1 MPSFEVARVIVVV
14 GLSHRTAPIDVR
26 ERLAV
31 SSEELPRLLRTL
43 REAPVLGE
51 VMVISTCNRLEVVA
65 AVASGADAEAALR
78 AIQTHLN
85 ERAPGVLPHLY
96 AYPGAEGVRHLFR
109 VAASLDSLVVGEPQ
123 ILGQVK
129 DAYEAAQQAGTIG
142 GELGQVVPRALRA
155 AKRIRTETAI
165 GAGMVSVPSV
175 AVDLAQQIFG
185 ELSKRTV
192 ALLGAGE
199 MALAV
204 AKLLR
209 QSGAEM
215 VVVGRNPARV
225 AELCAEVGGRGRSFG
240 ELEQVLTEADVVV
253 SSTSAPG
260 YVVDLELV
268 KRVRRPRRGRSL
280 FFIDLAVP
288 RDVDPQCELADN
300 VFVYNIDDFSRI
312 AQGSQEARRQEAAL
326 AEQIVEEAARGYDRW
341 AEAAQ
346 VTPVILA
353 LREAFGRVLAA
364 ELDRSLRGKLKHLG
378 EAERAALER
387 MVDSALNKLTH
398 TPSQRLREAAT
409 ARDDGAR
416 LEELIGSVKELFE
429 LERAAPSEELGAAR
443 DPATDSE

>member
-1 MPSFEVARVIVVV
+1 MIVVV
-14 GLSHRTAPIDVR
+14 GLSHRTAPIEVR

-31 SSEELPRLLRTL
+31 SSEELPRLLGTL
-43 REAPVLGE
+43 RDAPVLGE
-51 VMVISTCNRLEVVA
+51 VMVVSTCNRLEVVA
-65 AVASGADAEAALR
+65 AVAPGADAEAALR
-78 AIQTHLN
+78 AIEAQLN
-85 ERAPGVLPHLY
+85 ERAPGVLSHLY

-129 DAYEAAQQAGTIG
+129 DAYEAAQRAGTIG

-175 AVDLAQQIFG
+175 AVELAQQIFG
-185 ELSKRTV
+185 ALSGRTV

-215 VVVGRNPARV
+215 VVVGRNPERV
-225 AELCAEVGGRGRSFG
+225 AELCREVGGRGRGFN
-240 ELEQVLTEADVVV
+240 ELEQVLVEADVVV

-288 RDVDPQCELADN
+288 RDVDPRCELADN

-312 AQGSQEARRQEAAL
+312 AQGTQEARRQEALL
-326 AEQIVEEAARGYDRW
+326 AEQIVEEAARGYDRF

-353 LREAFGRVLAA
+353 LREAFGRVLAG
-364 ELDRSLRGKLKHLG
+364 ELERSLRGKLKHLG

-429 LERAAPSEELGAAR
+429 LERGVAPAPLSAGR
-443 DPATDSE
+443 DRATDTE